1 MSLRN
6 ARIDYRQADKIIEIA
21 MDYGLDV
28 DIFESVLLDEAI
40 IYANNHLFIKGL
52 PRAKYII
59 LQEVV
64 LNSWSSELQI
74 ICTNSDKRAG
84 TFVNSR
90 QQLEENY

>member
-6 ARIDYRQADKIIEIA
+6 ARINYKQADKIVEIA
-21 MDYGLDV
+21 INYGLEV

-59 LQEVV
+59 LQEIV
-64 LNSWSSELQI
+64 LNCWASELQI
-74 ICTNSDKRAG
+74 ICTNSDKRAEK
-84 TFVNSR
+84 FVNSR
-90 QQLEENY
+90 QQVEENY